1 VGGSILSRDL
11 SRRYFFNTPSRLAAD
26 PDETHD
32 LVEEKCDGGR
42 AHALETTL
50 CAICDPEAVDARAK
64 ADQRRMAKYGAA
76 PKSCAAPSRFFY
88 ARARGVE
95 RGSLGDS

>member
-1 VGGSILSRDL
+1 MKR
-11 SRRYFFNTPSRLAAD
+11 
-26 PDETHD
+26 
-32 LVEEKCDGGR
+32 
-42 AHALETTL
+42 TTL
-50 CAICDPEAVDARAK
+50 SKKNAMAAARTRSKRSYAQSAIPNRSMRAPK
-64 ADQRRMAKYGAA
+64 PISAGWLNSGAA